1 MAEQILFE
9 AKVNA
14 NQAEQELGKVN
25 KGVKDTDAATKGLT
39 NSLDKMTG
47 GAVSGFK
54 GMVKG
59 VRSGIMAMKSLKV
72 AIAATGLGLLV
83 TTIGALVLAFQRN
96 QEVADKLTPIFKGLG
111 VIVDRLIDVV
121 TNFVAALLEPQKA
134 LEDLGDMF
142 SYYFEQFI
150 PNAIDKVLGGLG
162 KLGEAF
168 KQLLSGDF
176 SAAADTA
183 TEGVKQLTDGVT
195 DLNPATA
202 IIKAAAVEV
211 GEFAKESGEAAM
223 RVAELERAEQRLR
236 DANIAAIRTDAELK
250 KQIEEKRLAAEEE
263 SASVEDQIRLFQEAD
278 QLEQV
283 LLNNKSAR
291 LQEEIRILKARQA
304 ESNNLAEDNRELAE
318 LESQLTE
325 IEGKSASDRV
335 RLNRRLN
342 SLRKSAAA
350 EQKKALEEQ
359 KKEREEYEKD
369 LEKLRIDSITDER
382 EKIVQENKLALE
394 GIREKYGEGTELEK
408 QLRAKQNAELAA
420 FDAEVEEQEKEKER
434 ERIEKEREFENEQN
448 LLKLENEL
456 MRERENAERKFEL
469 QRELAEQERQIAL
482 QNEELTA
489 AERERIQL
497 QYLDKLKNISD
508 AEVKLAETTAETTRQ
523 QKQNETEAVIGAA
536 LTIAELAGAN
546 KEVAVAT
553 ATIDT
558 YAGASKA
565 LAQGGVAGI
574 ASAATVIAAGI
585 ANVNKII
592 NTDIPDT
599 TSSVSA
605 PTGGGGGGG
614 GANVSPQDLSAEA
627 LTQNEQFAAF
637 REQGTAAD
645 TQQPIRAFVLE
656 GEITD
661 SQDTSKRIRQ
671 RARL

>member
-25 KGVKDTDAATKGLT
+25 KSVKDTDTATKGLT
-39 NSLDKMTG
+39 NSLDRMTG

-54 GMVKG
+54 GVVKG
-59 VRSGIMAMKSLKV
+59 ARSGIAAMTSLKV
-72 AIAATGLGLLV
+72 AIAATGIGLLV
-83 TTIGALVLAFQRN
+83 TAVGALVLAFQRN
-96 QEVADKLTPIFKGLG
+96 QEVADRLTPIFAGLG
-111 VIVDRLIDVV
+111 AVIDRVIDAV
-121 TNFVAALLEPQKA
+121 TNLVAALLEPQKA
-134 LEDLGDMF
+134 
-142 SYYFEQFI
+142 FEQLKETLTGFFRDPI
-150 PNAIDKVLGGLG
+150 QGFRDLAN
-162 KLGEAF
+162 
-168 KQLLSGDF
+168 
-176 SAAADTA
+176 
-183 TEGVKQLTDGVT
+183 GVKEFADE
-195 DLNPATA
+195 TA
-202 IIKAAAVEV
+202 EAAKAAA
-211 GEFAKESGEAAM
+211 
-223 RVAELERAEQRLR
+223 ELDRAQQRLR

-250 KQIEEKRLAAEEE
+250 KQIEEKRLAAEDE
-263 SASVEDQIRLFQEAD
+263 SATVEDQIRLFKEAD

-283 LLNNKSAR
+283 ILNNKRAR
-291 LQEEIRILKARQA
+291 LQEEIRILKDQQ
-304 ESNNLAEDNRELAE
+304 ELSDNVSDDNRELAE
-318 LESQLTE
+318 LQAQLTE
-325 IEGKSASDRV
+325 IEGRSASDRV

-359 KKEREEYEKD
+359 QKEREEYEKE

-382 EKIVQENKLALE
+382 EKIVAENKLALE

-408 QLRAKQNAELAA
+408 QLKEKQNAELAA
-420 FDAEVEEQEKEKER
+420 FDAQVREEEKEKER
-434 ERIEKEREFENEQN
+434 ERIEREREFENEQN

-508 AEVKLAETTAETTRQ
+508 AEINLAEATAQATRE

-536 LTIAELAGAN
+536 LTIAQLAGAN

-553 ATIDT
+553 AVIDT

-565 LAQGGVAGI
+565 LAQGGVTGI
-574 ASAATVIAAGI
+574 ATAATVIAAGL

-599 TSSVSA
+599 TSSISA
-605 PTGGGGGGG
+605 PTGGGGGG

-671 RARL
+671 RAKL